1 MITWCRAGP
10 PRPGHLHVPLHRGG
24 VQDFADPEPSVI
36 DVAVDVAPFEGECS
50 MRDFTCPTKSAD
62 SFRGAALSRLVVGR
76 LGVKLV
82 GVH

>member
-1 MITWCRAGP
+1 M
-10 PRPGHLHVPLHRGG
+10 
-24 VQDFADPEPSVI
+24 I